1 MIASWQG
8 NYENLDCVKKQ
19 RCHKGDTGPH
29 NQGYGISSSRTVV
42 RAGQ

>member
-19 RCHKGDTGPH
+19 RCHDGDTGPY
-29 NQGYGISSSRTVV
+29 NGILYS
-42 RAGQ
+42 QEN